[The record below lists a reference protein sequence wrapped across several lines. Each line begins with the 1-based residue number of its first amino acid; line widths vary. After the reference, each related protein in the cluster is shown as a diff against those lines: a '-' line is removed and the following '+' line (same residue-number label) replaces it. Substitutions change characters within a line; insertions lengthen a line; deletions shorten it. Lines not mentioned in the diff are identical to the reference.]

1 MATDKSEPRVGVI
14 AQVAVVSIV
23 TLVATHAALVAY
35 FDRASYEEEMRKVGA
50 APPDALMSV
59 RASEKE
65 RLSSGSLP
73 IDKAMQQL
81 TSKGRMNAS
90 PDIMPSASR
99 DVAPLEGWTKMP
111 GSVPPAMTAVPT
123 APPPVTSASAAPSS
137 SASPPPGPGGPPGRA
152 PTHPPAGGPKPA
164 GAPSR

>member
-23 TLVATHAALVAY
+23 TLVAVHAALVAY
-35 FDRASYEEEMRKVGA
+35 FDRTSYEEEMRKVVA
-50 APPDALMSV
+50 TPEALVSV

-65 RLSSGSLP
+65 RLSSGSMP

-81 TSKGRMNAS
+81 VSKGRINAS
-90 PDIMPSASR
+90 PDIVPTASR
-99 DVAPLEGWTKMP
+99 DVSPLQGWTKMP
-111 GSVPPAMTAVPT
+111 GFVPTAMTAVLP
-123 APPPVTSASAAPSS
+123 PPPVPSASAAPSS
-137 SASPPPGPGGPPGRA
+137 SSAPGPSGAPAQHA

-164 GAPSR
+164 GAPNR